1 MTAIQFLIR
10 YKSENYLRNIRE
22 ALESGCK
29 WIQLQVNDNENNDE
43 AIKAVAHIKA
53 MCRKHEAMII
63 VEGCNSLAQK
73 AEVDGVFNDS
83 ANPEVIRDARKSLGE
98 GYIIGVFANN
108 YSSISSAQKSG
119 ADYVCVGPFGK
130 SSEALNAEDYQNITS
145 QLHEN
150 GQSIPV
156 VAFGE
161 IAVEDE
167 TFLVASGIDGVDLNA
182 ETNCKNGIKETLES
196 FLNC

>member
-29 WIQLQVNDNENNDE
+29 WIQLQVNDNENNNE
-43 AIKAVAHIKA
+43 AIKAVADIKA

-167 TFLVASGIDGVDLNA
+167 TFLVASGIDGVALNA
-182 ETNCKNGIKETLES
+182 KTNCKNGIKETLES

>member
-43 AIKAVAHIKA
+43 AIKAVADIKA

-167 TFLVASGIDGVDLNA
+167 TFLVASSIDGVALNA

>member
-10 YKSENYLRNIRE
+10 YKSENYLRKIRE

-43 AIKAVAHIKA
+43 AIKAVADIKA

-83 ANPEVIRDARKSLGE
+83 ANPEEIRDARKSLGE

-130 SSEALNAEDYQNITS
+130 SSEALNAEDYQN
-145 QLHEN
+145 
-150 GQSIPV
+150 
-156 VAFGE
+156 
-161 IAVEDE
+161 D
-167 TFLVASGIDGVDLNA
+167 
-182 ETNCKNGIKETLES
+182 
-196 FLNC
+196 

>member
-10 YKSENYLRNIRE
+10 YKSENYLRKIRE

-43 AIKAVAHIKA
+43 AIKAVADIKA

-83 ANPEVIRDARKSLGE
+83 ANPEEIRDARKSLGE

-130 SSEALNAEDYQNITS
+130 SPEALNAEDYQNITS

-161 IAVEDE
+161 IAEEDE
-167 TFLVASGIDGVDLNA
+167 TFLVASGIDGVALNA
-182 ETNCKNGIKETLES
+182 DRKRKNGIRETLES

>member
-43 AIKAVAHIKA
+43 AIKAVADIKA

-130 SSEALNAEDYQNITS
+130 SSEALNAEDYQNIT
-145 QLHEN
+145 
-150 GQSIPV
+150 
-156 VAFGE
+156 
-161 IAVEDE
+161 
-167 TFLVASGIDGVDLNA
+167 
-182 ETNCKNGIKETLES
+182 
-196 FLNC
+196 

>member
-43 AIKAVAHIKA
+43 AIKAVADIKA

-167 TFLVASGIDGVDLNA
+167 TFLVASGIDSVVLNA

>member
-43 AIKAVAHIKA
+43 AIKAVADIKA

-167 TFLVASGIDGVDLNA
+167 TFLVASGIDGVALNA
-182 ETNCKNGIKETLES
+182 ETNFKNEIKETLES

>member
-43 AIKAVAHIKA
+43 AIKAVADIKA

-167 TFLVASGIDGVDLNA
+167 TFLVASGIDGVALNA
-182 ETNCKNGIKETLES
+182 ETNSKNGIKETLES

>member
-43 AIKAVAHIKA
+43 AIKAVADIKA

-167 TFLVASGIDGVDLNA
+167 TFLVASGIDGVALNA
-182 ETNCKNGIKETLES
+182 EANCKNGIKETLES

>member
-10 YKSENYLRNIRE
+10 YKSENYLRKIRE

-43 AIKAVAHIKA
+43 AIKAVADIKA

-83 ANPEVIRDARKSLGE
+83 ANPEEIRDARKSLGE

-130 SSEALNAEDYQNITS
+130 SSEALNAEDYQNITT

-167 TFLVASGIDGVDLNA
+167 TFLVAVNA

>member
-43 AIKAVAHIKA
+43 AIKAIADIKA

-167 TFLVASGIDGVDLNA
+167 TFLVASGIDGVALNA
-182 ETNCKNGIKETLES
+182 ETNRKNGIKETLES

>member
-43 AIKAVAHIKA
+43 AIKAVADIKA

-83 ANPEVIRDARKSLGE
+83 ANPEEIRDARKSLGE

-108 YSSISSAQKSG
+108 YSSISAAQKSG

-130 SSEALNAEDYQNITS
+130 SSEALNAEDYQNITT

-167 TFLVASGIDGVDLNA
+167 TFLVASGIDGVALNA

>member
-10 YKSENYLRNIRE
+10 YKSENYLRKIRE

-43 AIKAVAHIKA
+43 AIKAVADIKA

-83 ANPEVIRDARKSLGE
+83 ANPEEIRDARKSLGE

-130 SSEALNAEDYQNITS
+130 SSEALNAEDYQNITT

-167 TFLVASGIDGVDLNA
+167 TFLVASGIDGVALNA
-182 ETNCKNGIKETLES
+182 ENNCKNGIKETLES